1 MVCYAD
7 FAIKLMGAR
16 LTELERLEA
25 AVDAISA
32 HVTDSARKVE
42 EHLAALVEHKQRAAI
57 AAQKLQEAV
66 DQHKA
71 TLLMSADLGGNMGFP
86 ADNGMMI
93 RGQ

>member
-1 MVCYAD
+1 MTCYGD

-32 HVTDSARKVE
+32 HVKDSARKVE

-71 TLLMSADLGGNMGFP
+71 TLLMSADLGGNGLS